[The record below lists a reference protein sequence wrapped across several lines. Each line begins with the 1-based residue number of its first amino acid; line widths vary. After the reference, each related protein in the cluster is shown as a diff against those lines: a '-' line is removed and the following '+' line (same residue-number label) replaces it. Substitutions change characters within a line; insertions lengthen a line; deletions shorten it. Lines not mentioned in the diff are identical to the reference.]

1 MRVFCLVRHKWQIVA
16 HNAAVPATR
25 GAQRRR
31 DGAGARARL
40 PAAVLGLLLAWAA
53 PGMLRADEA
62 GVAAAANFAAAAQE
76 IGALFAAATGHTARF
91 SFGSSGQ
98 LYAQIVQGAP
108 FDVFLAAD
116 RRYPQRLVNAGHAV
130 AGSRFT
136 YATGRLVLFSAGA
149 VRVDGRAILGRGDF
163 TRLAIANPRLAPY
176 GAAAGEVL
184 VALGLAERL
193 RPKLVYGNNVAQT
206 YQFVSTGAAELGF
219 VALAQVIGRARGSRW
234 LVPPE
239 LHSAIAQ
246 DAVLLQRGAGN
257 AAASAFLEFLRGPA
271 AAGVKARY
279 GYR

>member
-1 MRVFCLVRHKWQIVA
+1 MEDEGGGR
-16 HNAAVPATR
+16 R
-25 GAQRRR
+25 GRAR
-31 DGAGARARL
+31 ARARL

-53 PGMLRADEA
+53 PGILRADEVQ
-62 GVAAAANFAAAAQE
+62 VAAAANFAAAAQE

-108 FDVFLAAD
+108 FDLFLAAD
-116 RRYPQRLVNAGHAV
+116 RRYPQRLVSAGHAV

-136 YATGRLVLFSAGA
+136 YAAGRLVLFSAGA
-149 VRVDGRAILGRGDF
+149 VWVDGRATLARGDF
-163 TRLAIANPRLAPY
+163 TRLAIANPQLAPY

-184 VALGLAERL
+184 AALSLAERL

-219 VALAQVIGRARGSRW
+219 VALAQVIGHERGSHW
-234 LVPPE
+234 IVPPE

-257 AAASAFLEFLRGPA
+257 AAARAFLEFLRGPA

>member
-1 MRVFCLVRHKWQIVA
+1 MEDD
-16 HNAAVPATR
+16 
-25 GAQRRR
+25 GGGRRA
-31 DGAGARARL
+31 GAGARARL
-40 PAAVLGLLLAWAA
+40 AAGVLGLLLAWAA
-53 PGMLRADEA
+53 PGVLRAEEVQ
-62 GVAAAANFAAAAQE
+62 VAAAANFAVAAQE
-76 IGALFAAATGHTARF
+76 IGALFATATGHTARF

-130 AGSRFT
+130 AGSGFT
-136 YATGRLVLFSAGA
+136 YAAGRLVLFSAGA
-149 VRVDGRAILGRGDF
+149 VRVDGRATLARGDF
-163 TRLAIANPRLAPY
+163 TRLAIANPQLAPY

-184 VALGLAERL
+184 AALGLAERL

-219 VALAQVIGRARGSRW
+219 VALAQVIGHERGSRW
-234 LVPPE
+234 LVPRE

-257 AAASAFLEFLRGPA
+257 AAARAFLEFLRGPA